1 MSWKIYFVLGF
12 VIGLLLLI
20 STPFSFLNNAEAR
33 GADEP
38 CSYLNPSAFK
48 KDAAGNCIRITP
60 VGVNT
65 SEPCSYLKPEKYQRD
80 PNTGLCHKV
89 TPSPQPQPVTPATAM
104 PNSPSNGGS
113 NYYLGVNDLHTSS
126 QQYCG
131 VGTVLRNNVCVVGDT
146 SQTDVNPLLFILTGI
161 SSISES
167 AGFNLDSRDL
177 VPTILRYVI
186 FSCIVGA
193 IGFGTYKGI
202 GFVYDLVT
210 RHKPIKN
217 STDKDI
223 IELTT
228 DGRTQSSVVLAN
240 PNTTTVTAEVA
251 KRIQEYENDFNTMG
265 QSDPEYFLVKWKAE
279 FIDSSK
285 LGNEIYANS
294 TIIPGRTLK
303 LVKYR
308 DPSTGQL
315 YLVHVPD
322 GINDPDD
329 GVGWTLGLSGD
340 DYRGMGGEA

>member
-1 MSWKIYFVLGF
+1 MSQKIW
-12 VIGLLLLI
+12 LLLVLLLVI
-20 STPFSFLNNAEAR
+20 TPLTLLNNAEAR
-33 GADEP
+33 SADEP

-60 VGVNT
+60 AGVNT

-89 TPSPQPQPVTPATAM
+89 TPSPQPVTPAAAM
-104 PNSPSNGGS
+104 PNSPSNGGL

-126 QQYCG
+126 QQVNCG
-131 VGTVLRNNVCVVGDT
+131 AGTVLRGNACVVGINDVSLTPDYTIYGNNVMFLCICGAVGFIVYKLVRYFHNRWNRTHNSRIDRDT
-146 SQTDVNPLLFILTGI
+146 
-161 SSISES
+161 
-167 AGFNLDSRDL
+167 
-177 VPTILRYVI
+177 
-186 FSCIVGA
+186 
-193 IGFGTYKGI
+193 
-202 GFVYDLVT
+202 
-210 RHKPIKN
+210 
-217 STDKDI
+217 

-240 PNTTTVTAEVA
+240 PNTATVTAEVA
-251 KRIQEYENDFNTMG
+251 KRIREYENDFEQTG
-265 QSDPEYFLVKWKAE
+265 QSDSEYFLVKWNAE
-279 FIDSSK
+279 FIDSSRK
-285 LGNEIYANS
+285 GNELYGNS
-294 TIIPGRTLK
+294 SIIPGRILK

-340 DYRGMGGEA
+340 DYRRMGGEA

>member
-1 MSWKIYFVLGF
+1 MFWKISLVL
-12 VIGLLLLI
+12 VLLL
-20 STPFSFLNNAEAR
+20 STNSFAMQNNAEAR

-89 TPSPQPQPVTPATAM
+89 TPSPQPQPITPAAAM
-104 PNSPSNGGS
+104 PNPTSNDRT

-126 QQYCG
+126 QQVNCG
-131 VGTVLRNNVCVVGDT
+131 PGTVLKNGVCVVGIN
-146 SQTDVNPLLFILTGI
+146 DVSLTPDITIYGNNVMLLCICGAVGFIVYKLVRYFHNRWNRTH
-161 SSISES
+161 
-167 AGFNLDSRDL
+167 NSRID
-177 VPTILRYVI
+177 R
-186 FSCIVGA
+186 
-193 IGFGTYKGI
+193 
-202 GFVYDLVT
+202 
-210 RHKPIKN
+210 
-217 STDKDI
+217 DI

-228 DGRTQSSVVLAN
+228 DGRTQRSVTIAN
-240 PNTTTVTAEVA
+240 LNTMTVTAEVA

-265 QSDPEYFLVKWKAE
+265 QSDPEYFLVKWNAE
-279 FIDSSK
+279 FIDSSRK
-285 LGNEIYANS
+285 GNEIYANS
-294 TIIPGRTLK
+294 SIIPGRTLK

-315 YLVHVPD
+315 YLVQVPD

-340 DYRGMGGEA
+340 DYKGMGGEA

>member
-1 MSWKIYFVLGF
+1 MPQKIWFLLV
-12 VIGLLLLI
+12 LLLVI
-20 STPFSFLNNAEAR
+20 TPLFLLNNAEAR
-33 GADEP
+33 SADEP

-89 TPSPQPQPVTPATAM
+89 TPSPQPQPITPAAAM

-131 VGTVLRNNVCVVGDT
+131 VGTVLRNNVCVVGIN
-146 SQTDVNPLLFILTGI
+146 DVSLTPDITIYGNNVMLLCICGAVGFIVYKLVRYFHNRWNRTH
-161 SSISES
+161 
-167 AGFNLDSRDL
+167 NSRID
-177 VPTILRYVI
+177 R
-186 FSCIVGA
+186 
-193 IGFGTYKGI
+193 
-202 GFVYDLVT
+202 
-210 RHKPIKN
+210 
-217 STDKDI
+217 DI

-251 KRIQEYENDFNTMG
+251 KRIREYENDFNTMG
-265 QSDPEYFLVKWKAE
+265 QSDPEYFLVKWNAE
-279 FIDSSK
+279 FIDSSRK
-285 LGNEIYANS
+285 GNEIYQNT

-340 DYRGMGGEA
+340 DYKGMGGEA

>member
-1 MSWKIYFVLGF
+1 MFWKISLVL
-12 VIGLLLLI
+12 VLLLI
-20 STPFSFLNNAEAR
+20 TNSFAMQNNAEAR

-89 TPSPQPQPVTPATAM
+89 TPSPQLQPVTPATAM

-126 QQYCG
+126 QQVNCG
-131 VGTVLRNNVCVVGDT
+131 AGTVLRNNVCVVGDN
-146 SQTDVNPLLFILTGI
+146 TDVTLPTFPAINLPAFDWELFSKLAFVVVVLFW
-161 SSISES
+161 SIFWAVRLYRRRSQR
-167 AGFNLDSRDL
+167 RD
-177 VPTILRYVI
+177 
-186 FSCIVGA
+186 
-193 IGFGTYKGI
+193 
-202 GFVYDLVT
+202 YD
-210 RHKPIKN
+210 
-217 STDKDI
+217 DKDI

-228 DGRTQSSVVLAN
+228 DGRTQRSVTIAN
-240 PNTTTVTAEVA
+240 QNTVTAEVA
-251 KRIQEYENDFNTMG
+251 KRIQEYENDFKTKG
-265 QSDPEYFLVKWKAE
+265 QSDPEYFLVKWNAE

-285 LGNEIYANS
+285 RGNELYGNS

-303 LVKYR
+303 LVKYP
-308 DPSTGQL
+308 DTSTGQL

>member
-89 TPSPQPQPVTPATAM
+89 TPSPQPQPVTPAAAM
-104 PNSPSNGGS
+104 PNSPSNGGTS
-113 NYYLGVNDLHTSS
+113 YYLGVNDLHTSS
-126 QQYCG
+126 QVNCG

-146 SQTDVNPLLFILTGI
+146 SQTDITLPAFPEINLPVFYPENIPFALMVCGI
-161 SSISES
+161 PWGIVLAVHLYRRRSQR
-167 AGFNLDSRDL
+167 RD
-177 VPTILRYVI
+177 
-186 FSCIVGA
+186 
-193 IGFGTYKGI
+193 
-202 GFVYDLVT
+202 YD
-210 RHKPIKN
+210 
-217 STDKDI
+217 DKDI

-228 DGRTQSSVVLAN
+228 DGRTQRSTTIAN
-240 PNTTTVTAEVA
+240 PNTMTVTAEVA
-251 KRIQEYENDFNTMG
+251 KRTREYENDFNTMG

-279 FIDSSK
+279 LIDSSRK
-285 LGNEIYANS
+285 GNELYANS
-294 TIIPGRTLK
+294 SIFPGRTLK